1 MKQIRFP
8 IGPDRPLP
16 AETDVAIIGG
26 GVVGVTAALL
36 LAEWG
41 VPCVLCE
48 KGRIAGEQ
56 SSRNWGWIR
65 KQSRDAREMEMMIEA
80 QGLCPACQAPAA

>member
-1 MKQIRFP
+1 M
-8 IGPDRPLP
+8 P
-16 AETDVAIIGG
+16 AETDVVIIGG

-65 KQSRDAREMEMMIEA
+65 KQSRDARLRTRTC
-80 QGLCPACQAPAA
+80 QPADLIWPARIAALRADQA